1 MAFDEFTR
9 AQNMSQKIGLPGLNE
24 TTQDQVFF
32 ISFGQAWCTK
42 QLSRY
47 RQLQLDQGK
56 KHSRENLHSI
66 IAITFC
72 TPTDKFFQTHT
83 RQSDFAF

>member
-1 MAFDEFTR
+1 MGGLKISKMAFDEFTR

-56 KHSRENLHSI
+56 NILEKIFILL
-66 IAITFC
+66 
-72 TPTDKFFQTHT
+72 
-83 RQSDFAF
+83 